1 MLDKKGFTVAE
12 TLIVIIV
19 LLVAAAIGVPY
30 VIRASAEQR
39 VATAREVFANGL
51 HRARY
56 LATSQNRP
64 YVLKLDETTKTVSV
78 YPDDD
83 LNFLEDANSPIKTL
97 QFPIDKRVSVEIDF
111 GTYLGAPGNNFLM
124 VEPSGSILS
133 KYQTPPPIGATGSPE
148 PEVSL
153 KAQNLGF
160 ESTAYIKIGRFGSLS
175 VAYN

>member
-1 MLDKKGFTVAE
+1 MLEKKGFTVAE

-19 LLVAAAIGVPY
+19 LLVAAAIGIPY

-39 VATAREVFANGL
+39 ISVAREVFAQGL

-64 YVLKLDETTKTVSV
+64 YVLKLDEVAKTVSV

-83 LNFLEDANSPIKTL
+83 LNFVEDTNSPIKTL
-97 QFPIDKRVSVEIDF
+97 QFPIDKRVKVEVNF
-111 GTYLGAPGNNFLM
+111 GAYTGAPAGKYLM

-133 KYQTPPPIGATGSPE
+133 KYQTPPPVGATGSPE
-148 PEVSL
+148 PQLTL
-153 KAQNLGF
+153 KASNLGF
-160 ESTAYIKIGRFGSLS
+160 ESTAVIKVGRFGSLS
-175 VAYN
+175 VTYN